1 MEQLFPWLM
10 NVVVVFGGGMI
21 IKLWIA
27 HGETRK
33 DVAVVKNDLDWL
45 KTTLIASSKR
55 TARIL
60 HSPHTPELD
69 GFLEKYA
76 DGVPMTLI
84 EVNRMKDILNSFI
97 TDHKID
103 KSVKA
108 NANII
113 LSFIANHPLKRT

>member
-1 MEQLFPWLM
+1 M